1 MSERE
6 RARIAVLES
15 ELRALQSS
23 ERASRARETALVCAL
38 DEHRRR
44 TEVEH
49 RALRDAAANATERE
63 IASVRKLTLTTAT
76 TTEKNDFNQTHE
88 DIALLRE
95 RVRAAEKKAEEATRA
110 LANATTA
117 DASATEK
124 HTQSAIK
131 IATEALEVTMKEELE
146 SMARALRAGERA
158 SAVAR
163 RRAAELAREA
173 TERSRACEEW
183 RARAEAAM
191 DASEHSAQELVR
203 VRDVM
208 LEMQRRRAQSV
219 EREDE
224 KMKIAK
230 RLGETREELEATRRE
245 ADAREVEHEKVR
257 QALQKAQEKI
267 EVTNSLLAEAK
278 AEFEHAKETLSVEL
292 AEKERLTR
300 EAGYLRNELE
310 NMQTSTQDEVD
321 AFNRWRAQSESTE
334 KELKRSLHEAQRDAA
349 RHALTARKLQQKLS
363 FGNAPSIEEYRRRIA
378 ELEEEFDTI
387 RAEAQDAAR
396 ERDALR
402 IRVEDL
408 THRASA
414 RASAAPAA
422 KKTAPA
428 RIQSARN
435 PKRSVVNLARQTL
448 MENDVDA
455 MGDEDDEELEE
466 EEDEEEYGEYGAFD
480 VAAESLFQET
490 VDEFFEDADAEDARL
505 DADHAHAYALAKRLH
520 TLESRAANLLWRER
534 DAEDVARR
542 RDESHPTRTR
552 A

>member
-1 MSERE
+1 
-6 RARIAVLES
+6 
-15 ELRALQSS
+15 
-23 ERASRARETALVCAL
+23 
-38 DEHRRR
+38 
-44 TEVEH
+44 
-49 RALRDAAANATERE
+49 LRDAAANATERE